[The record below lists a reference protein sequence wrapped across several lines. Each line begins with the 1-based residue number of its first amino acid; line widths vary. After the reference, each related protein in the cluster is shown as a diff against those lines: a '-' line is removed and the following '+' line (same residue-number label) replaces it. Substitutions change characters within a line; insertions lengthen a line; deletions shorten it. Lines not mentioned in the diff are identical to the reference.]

1 MEIESN
7 FELESAQNTKTDL
20 TAKLESIP
28 EQQNEEF
35 EYESICIDDKPVD
48 KMSRFNQ
55 KASFTSSPRY
65 LLSNEITTTNSS
77 SEGENHYDQVE
88 EFNIQSNGL
97 VKV

>member
-1 MEIESN
+1 MEIESK
-7 FELESAQNTKTDL
+7 FELESAQNTKIDL

-28 EQQNEEF
+28 EQQNEDF
-35 EYESICIDDKPVD
+35 EYESICVDENPID
-48 KMSRFNQ
+48 KMTRIYQ
-55 KASFTSSPRY
+55 KASGTSSPRY

-88 EFNIQSNGL
+88 EFSIQSNGL